1 MKKICIF
8 GAGGFA
14 KEVYWLAIQCNK
26 EVDTFID
33 FHTGGYCCDGKKI
46 ENEDYF
52 DPTKH
57 NAIVAVGNP
66 SLRKKITEQIIQRH
80 GTSVVFETLISPT
93 ANLMSNG
100 ISIGRGSIIS
110 ANCVLTCD
118 IILGQFSQLNLS
130 TTIGHDTKT
139 GDFFTTAPG
148 VHVNGKVN
156 VGNCVY
162 FGSNSSTV
170 ENISICDNVIIG
182 AAACVSKDIID
193 SGTYVG
199 VPAKKLEK
207 KNV

>member
-14 KEVYWLAIQCNK
+14 KEVYWLALQCSK
-26 EVDTFID
+26 EVDAFID
-33 FHTGGYCCDGKKI
+33 LYSGGYCCDDKKI
-46 ENEDYF
+46 ESEDYF
-52 DPTKH
+52 DPIKH
-57 NAIVAVGNP
+57 SAVVAVGNP
-66 SLRKKITEQIIQRH
+66 NLRKKITEEITERH
-80 GTSVVFETLISPT
+80 GARVFETLISPT
-93 ANLMSNG
+93 ANLMANS
-100 ISIGRGSIIS
+100 ISVGYGSIIC

-139 GDFFTTAPG
+139 GSFFTTAPG

-156 VGNCVY
+156 IGNCVY
-162 FGSNSSTV
+162 FGSNASTV
-170 ENISICDNVIIG
+170 EDISICDNVTIG